1 MVYTGSHG
9 LGLSDLQVCP
19 KMHFLLKTARNLP
32 MLKNLLRKLSFTS
45 GLILVLAGCTS
56 LNQYIPAEP
65 PPLTPSQQDKVGA
78 AVESRLVQ
86 MLGGTYYDKEL
97 SADLNNLLKSSGE
110 GNSPFR
116 ITIADRSVAAFYPLP
131 GNRVIISRGL
141 LTGIED
147 SAELESL
154 LTYAEQL
161 ANNIYRSK
169 TTRSMVELTET
180 VLTKNDTIY
189 DPESATIR
197 LARLFQQEACEQTC
211 LAAATLGRSM
221 DMTAKTAGLP
231 ASMTRLQELQPAY
244 TLLATALEMEK
255 SGHSGKAIATYLQAA
270 AAGPDEPQ
278 ILGSL
283 GLAYLRAGQLQPA
296 RIHLQNA
303 VKRQPDYYRTLMGLG
318 YLFQQQGE
326 LPKANAFLSDSV
338 RLLPTTENLFL
349 LAEIREKIGD
359 TKGAMALYR
368 QVFEVDP
375 DGKLGR
381 TAASRLAEAAG
392 TQ

>member
-1 MVYTGSHG
+1 
-9 LGLSDLQVCP
+9 
-19 KMHFLLKTARNLP
+19 
-32 MLKNLLRKLSFTS
+32 MLKNLLRKLSYATT
-45 GLILVLAGCTS
+45 LVLVLTGCTN

-65 PPLTPSQQDKVGA
+65 PPLTPSQQDKIGA
-78 AVESRLVQ
+78 AVESRLIQ
-86 MLGGTYYDKEL
+86 MLGGAYYNKEL
-97 SADLNNLLKSSGE
+97 SADLNNMLKSSGG

-116 ITIADRSVAAFYPLP
+116 ITIADRSVAALYPLP
-131 GNRVIISRGL
+131 GKRAIISRGL
-141 LTGIED
+141 LTRIQD

-161 ANNIYRSK
+161 ANSLYRSK

-180 VLTKNDTIY
+180 VLTKKDAIY

-211 LAAATLGRSM
+211 LATATLGRSRN
-221 DMTAKTAGLP
+221 MTAKTTELP
-231 ASMTRLQELQPAY
+231 PSINRLHELQPAY

-255 SGHSGKAIATYLQAA
+255 SGHPGQAIATYLQAA

-278 ILGSL
+278 ILASL

-296 RIHLQNA
+296 RMHLQNA

-326 LPKANAFLSDSV
+326 LPKANTFLSDSV

-349 LAEIREKIGD
+349 LAETREKTGD
-359 TKGAMALYR
+359 TKGAMALYQR
-368 QVFEVDP
+368 VFEVDP
-375 DGKLGR
+375 DSKLGR
-381 TAASRLAEAAG
+381 TSASRLAEAAG
-392 TQ
+392 AQ